1 MTEMTTKQALELLDK
16 QIDAAKVDLESTT
29 AQWRAV
35 EDRDTP
41 EVVAKESAELQ
52 TWEERHRAL
61 LRGFLNLGYKQDRL
75 KTFAGQVEHVLFR
88 KHLDHVA
95 AAKEAK
101 EEVARDLVK

>member
-1 MTEMTTKQALELLDK
+1 MTEMATKQALELLDK
-16 QIDAAKVDLESTT
+16 QIDAAKVDLENTT

-61 LRGFLNLGYKQDRL
+61 LRGFLNLGYKQDVVGSQGPEYFMP
-75 KTFAGQVEHVLFR
+75 KN
-88 KHLDHVA
+88 
-95 AAKEAK
+95 KES
-101 EEVARDLVK
+101 DQ